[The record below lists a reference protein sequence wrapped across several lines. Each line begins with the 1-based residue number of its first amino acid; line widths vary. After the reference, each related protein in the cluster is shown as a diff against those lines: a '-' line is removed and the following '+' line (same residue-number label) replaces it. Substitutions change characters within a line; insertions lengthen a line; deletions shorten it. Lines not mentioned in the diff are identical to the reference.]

1 MEEIPTDAEIADAVV
16 KLMKLAQTALDAGR
30 IDDASRLLRLAAA
43 AAENNVLMQK
53 IRATASDTALTRL
66 AADPELPEKN

>member
-1 MEEIPTDAEIADAVV
+1 MDESSTNAEISDAIL

-30 IDDASRLLRLAAA
+30 IDEASRLLRLAAS

-53 IRATASDTALTRL
+53 IRATAPDTALVSL
-66 AADPELPEKN
+66 ADEIPSKPE

>member
-1 MEEIPTDAEIADAVV
+1 MDETSTNAEISDAIL

-30 IDDASRLLRLAAA
+30 IDEASRLLRLAAS

-53 IRATASDTALTRL
+53 IRATAPDTALVSL
-66 AADPELPEKN
+66 AGEIPSKPE